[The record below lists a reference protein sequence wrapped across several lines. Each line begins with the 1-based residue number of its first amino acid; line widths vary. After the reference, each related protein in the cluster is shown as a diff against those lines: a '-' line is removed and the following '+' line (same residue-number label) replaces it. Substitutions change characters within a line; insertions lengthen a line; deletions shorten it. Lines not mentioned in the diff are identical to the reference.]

1 MYYTLKGYWSRI
13 WTVNPYRGSTHGHP
27 KLSLIFSDRSHC
39 RGLPA
44 EISILPTWI
53 VPDRIFKY
61 LEQELVQPSSGRRNS
76 NTTIPHETDAIIAE
90 HEILDAKKTKGAIS
104 PLSYGLVLTG
114 CSAAGV
120 MLRVQFFHPLTGHMC
135 VNLRSRQIT
144 MSEQHLHNS

>member
-104 PLSYGLVLTG
+104 PLILWSGSDWPLSRVGDVARAILS
-114 CSAAGV
+114 SAHEPHVCKSA
-120 MLRVQFFHPLTGHMC
+120 
-135 VNLRSRQIT
+135 
-144 MSEQHLHNS
+144 